1 MASFGEILEKLIKD
15 ERERVRVR
23 VVWVCMDDDGVEKSK
38 RLDGRC
44 TTQ

>member
-38 RLDGRC
+38 RLDGV
-44 TTQ
+44 

>member
-1 MASFGEILEKLIKD
+1 MPGWKGREMKERER